1 MKEIVA
7 IENVSFNY
15 HNRAV
20 FKDFNLSIEKGDF
33 LCILGESGSGKS
45 TLLGLILGLLNP
57 VWGALKSLMRP
68 FQTTLFYA
76 KK

>member
-1 MKEIVA
+1 MKEIVK

-33 LCILGESGSGKS
+33 LCVLGESGSGKE
-45 TLLGLILGLLNP
+45 
-57 VWGALKSLMRP
+57 R
-68 FQTTLFYA
+68 F
-76 KK
+76 